1 MDLSAIF
8 TPEALISLVT
18 LTFLEIVL
26 GVDNIIFISI
36 ITNKLPKEQQPRAR
50 YIGLSLALVFRVLLL
65 LGISYIVKFTAPL
78 FELPF
83 IAFLK
88 SVGIQHAQET
98 AEISG
103 RDIILFLG
111 GLFLIAKSISELH
124 GKVAGHEEHNKS
136 VNANTFGSILLQIV
150 LIDMVFSFD
159 SILTAVGLSNQIS
172 IMIAAVVISIL
183 IMMLFSNAISNFVN
197 KHVTL
202 QVLALTFLVLIGFML
217 MIEAFAYH
225 VPKGYIYF
233 AIFFSLAVEMI
244 NLRIRKKSGE

>member
-1 MDLSAIF
+1 MDIFSA
-8 TPEALISLVT
+8 ESLIALVT

-50 YIGLSLALVFRVLLL
+50 FIGLTLALVFRVLLL
-65 LGISYIVKFTAPL
+65 LGISFIVQFTAPL
-78 FELPF
+78 FMLPF
-83 IAFLK
+83 ESLLNTI
-88 SVGIQHAQET
+88 GMEHAKET
-98 AEISG
+98 AEVSG

-124 GKVAGHEEHNKS
+124 GKVAGHEEHQKNVK
-136 VNANTFGSILLQIV
+136 ATTFNSILVQIV

-159 SILTAVGLSNQIS
+159 SILTAVGLSNQIP
-172 IMIAAVVISIL
+172 IMIAAVVISII
-183 IMMLFSNAISNFVN
+183 IMMLFSGPISNFVN
-197 KHVTL
+197 KHITL

-233 AIFFSLAVEMI
+233 AMAFSVIVEAI
-244 NLRIRKKSGE
+244 NLRVRKTSE

>member
-1 MDLSAIF
+1 MELF
-8 TPEALISLVT
+8 TAESLIALVT

-36 ITNKLPKEQQPRAR
+36 ITNKLPKAQQPRAR
-50 YIGLSLALVFRVLLL
+50 FIGLSLALIFRILLL
-65 LGISYIVKFTAPL
+65 LSISYIVRFTAPL

-83 IAFLK
+83 ESFLS
-88 SVGIQHAQET
+88 SVGMEHAKET

-124 GKVAGHEEHNKS
+124 GKVVGLEEHKKDIK
-136 VNANTFGSILLQIV
+136 ATTFNSILVQIV

-159 SILTAVGLSNQIS
+159 SILTAVGLSNQIP
-172 IMIAAVVISIL
+172 IMIAAVVISII
-183 IMMLFSNAISNFVN
+183 IMMLFSGPISEFIN
-197 KHVTL
+197 KHITL

-233 AIFFSLAVEMI
+233 AMAFSVVVEAI
-244 NLRIRKKSGE
+244 NLRVRNSPSE